1 VEGVRGD
8 REAGQPRHRRCE
20 LAGLKALYSDARKR
34 AGVGA
39 YLYTILEQVVLPIFT
54 APARSRRSA
63 DPARATC
70 SPSTPPPNNGYAPKN
85 ASTTPPQ
92 TSRHFHTSSARGPN
106 QRTYRVPASA
116 NAYEG
121 AVCSWPSVGSRP
133 AAVGKPT
140 RERRSTLWL
149 RQRGRAI
156 FKGKRKPQG
165 D

>member
-1 VEGVRGD
+1 MEGVRGD

-85 ASTTPPQ
+85 ATSTLLP
-92 TSRHFHTSSARGPN
+92 TSRHFHASSAP
-106 QRTYRVPASA
+106 YRVPASA